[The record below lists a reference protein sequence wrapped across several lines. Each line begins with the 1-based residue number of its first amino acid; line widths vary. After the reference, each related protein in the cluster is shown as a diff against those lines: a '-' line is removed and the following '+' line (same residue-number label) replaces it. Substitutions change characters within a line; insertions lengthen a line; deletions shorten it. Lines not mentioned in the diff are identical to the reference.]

1 MITILI
7 LAAGFLLLVKGA
19 DFFVEGAS
27 AIARK
32 LGIPSIVIALTIV
45 ALGTSLPELA
55 VSVTAALEGSND
67 IALGNVTGS
76 NMVNLLA
83 VVGLSA
89 VIRPMRVE
97 RPVLKRDYA
106 MTLFMTALMLI
117 CSLDYFPDPSGAQ
130 LSRTDGL
137 LLLAVLAFYMYRL
150 IRSAVRNRVAEQ
162 FGVARPLPV
171 SILFCL
177 LGSVSIVAGGQMV
190 VNSATKLAYQFGW
203 SETLVGLTIVAIGTS
218 LPELVTSVVAARK
231 GESEI
236 AMGNV
241 VGSNILNIGFILGVS
256 GAIHPISVGTV
267 NLYDILILLLVTLAF
282 FFPMWQKERVG
293 RGTGALM
300 LAVYLAY
307 TVYIVVR

>member
-1 MITILI
+1 
-7 LAAGFLLLVKGA
+7 
-19 DFFVEGAS
+19 
-27 AIARK
+27 
-32 LGIPSIVIALTIV
+32 
-45 ALGTSLPELA
+45 
-55 VSVTAALEGSND
+55 
-67 IALGNVTGS
+67 
-76 NMVNLLA
+76 
-83 VVGLSA
+83 
-89 VIRPMRVE
+89 
-97 RPVLKRDYA
+97 
-106 MTLFMTALMLI
+106 
-117 CSLDYFPDPSGAQ
+117 
-130 LSRTDGL
+130 
-137 LLLAVLAFYMYRL
+137 
-150 IRSAVRNRVAEQ
+150 
-162 FGVARPLPV
+162 
-171 SILFCL
+171 
-177 LGSVSIVAGGQMV
+177 MV

-282 FFPMWQKERVG
+282 FFPMWKKERVG